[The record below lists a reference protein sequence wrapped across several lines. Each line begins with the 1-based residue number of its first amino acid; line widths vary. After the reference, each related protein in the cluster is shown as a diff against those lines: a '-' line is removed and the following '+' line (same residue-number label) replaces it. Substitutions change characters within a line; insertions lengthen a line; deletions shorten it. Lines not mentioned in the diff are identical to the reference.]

1 MGFFKGIEHVVALIT
16 VIGSIFTAFLFM
28 DARHL
33 EHKAEFELK
42 AEMLDMDIRKDA
54 EVINYYRTREINRI
68 DLNTAEQARYEYLQ
82 EEMERKV
89 RKKELIEQKLLELE

>member
-1 MGFFKGIEHVVALIT
+1 MGFFKSIEQIVALFSI
-16 VIGSIFTAFLFM
+16 IGGIFAAFLFM

-54 EVINYYRTREINRI
+54 EVINYYRTREINQI